1 MISGCFASRNRD
13 LEAEF
18 SDINEEQ
25 MKAAREPR
33 NRYQKLRLTRFYLT
47 DFSDFFSPDAQRTV
61 LSNDTLKS
69 PENSS

>member
-1 MISGCFASRNRD
+1 MISRCFASRNRD

-47 DFSDFFSPDAQRTV
+47 DFSDFFFPQMRKG
-61 LSNDTLKS
+61 LFFQMI
-69 PENSS
+69 P